1 MYFDFKANV
10 FKLQI
15 TCKDKGEGGGM
26 CVGRQNQQLRE
37 TESLLDRPTVRL
49 MSL

>member
-1 MYFDFKANV
+1 
-10 FKLQI
+10 
-15 TCKDKGEGGGM
+15 M

-49 MSL
+49 MSLNTTFESTLKLIIHVI